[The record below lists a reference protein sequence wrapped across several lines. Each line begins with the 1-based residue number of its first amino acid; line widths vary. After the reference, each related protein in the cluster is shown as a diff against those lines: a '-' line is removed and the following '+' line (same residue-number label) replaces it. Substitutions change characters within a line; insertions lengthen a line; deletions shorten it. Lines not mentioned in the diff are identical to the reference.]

1 MRPINSLSIIERIG
15 ANPMDIRRVD
25 INAIT
30 AIPKS
35 IFFDCS
41 YRTIFRKNNTLIFS
55 IREK

>member
-41 YRTIFRKNNTLIFS
+41 YRTIFRENNISIFS
-55 IREK
+55 LSG